1 MLIGTIFI
9 FSGIELK
16 PNQVAPMQSAHVY
29 SAYLRS
35 EAPRFVTP
43 YLLPGCQA
51 LPWAFVILRT
61 KFPQMLGEADNVPED
76 HGRLSNLLKYPH
88 FMFAVLAQFIYVGTQ
103 VATWSYFIQ
112 YVQEYG

>member
-1 MLIGTIFI
+1 
-9 FSGIELK
+9 
-16 PNQVAPMQSAHVY
+16 
-29 SAYLRS
+29 
-35 EAPRFVTP
+35 
-43 YLLPGCQA
+43 
-51 LPWAFVILRT
+51 
-61 KFPQMLGEADNVPED
+61 MLGEADNVPED